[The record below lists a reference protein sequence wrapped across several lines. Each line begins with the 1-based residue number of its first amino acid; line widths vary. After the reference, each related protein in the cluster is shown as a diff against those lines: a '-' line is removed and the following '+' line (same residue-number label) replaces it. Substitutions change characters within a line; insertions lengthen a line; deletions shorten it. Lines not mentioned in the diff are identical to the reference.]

1 MRQSKRELYR
11 QIEELDGRHHGGPDC
26 IELTDTV
33 IATGWSPDSE
43 DDDRGNK
50 DDNKHAPGEVIREET
65 TVVDL

>member
-11 QIEELDGRHHGGPDC
+11 QIEELDDEHDEGPDR
-26 IELTDTV
+26 IDIHETV

-43 DDDRGNK
+43 DDDPDNK